1 MHKIVSTLINRQDA
15 NLAQQWARDVLFQR
29 EDFPK
34 ESNAAILLVLAAH
47 FCRAPAWQ
55 GMLLDEA
62 WICNDFTLETLERY
76 RDKVSGEP
84 MRQLAL
90 FCQEQGFSS
99 IKDLLIEEVPAS
111 FFGNGVHHY
120 HWLDRQLGAQ
130 LKRDDVMDRLAR
142 HTMSSGDPEEVGAG
156 LVWLG
161 SQPGWETGDCLP
173 ISLEHHSKIAISV
186 LEHHEQYPFQDGFLA
201 AMINVHLDCFDESLH
216 IGEIRRLEDMG
227 IPRHFLFIDN
237 RHKRIRLMDD
247 LDI

>member
-1 MHKIVSTLINRQDA
+1 M
-15 NLAQQWARDVLFQR
+15 AQQWARDVLFQR

-47 FCRAPAWQ
+47 FCHSPAWQ
-55 GMLLDEA
+55 EMLVDEA

-76 RDKVSGEP
+76 RDMVIGEP

-90 FCQEQGFSS
+90 FCQERDLCE
-99 IKDLLIEEVPAS
+99 IKELLIDVVPAS

-120 HWLDRQLGAQ
+120 HWLDRELHAG
-130 LKRDDVMDRLAR
+130 LVHHEVMDRLGR
-142 HTMSSGDPEEVGAG
+142 HTMSSGDSDEVGAG
-156 LVWLG
+156 LLWLG
-161 SQPGWETGDCLP
+161 SQPGWITGDRLP
-173 ISLEHHSKIAISV
+173 VNLQHHSHIALSV
-186 LEHHEQYPFQDGFLA
+186 LQHHEDYCFQDGFLA

-216 IGEIRRLEDMG
+216 INEIRHLEEMG
-227 IPRHFLFIDN
+227 IPRQFLMIDN